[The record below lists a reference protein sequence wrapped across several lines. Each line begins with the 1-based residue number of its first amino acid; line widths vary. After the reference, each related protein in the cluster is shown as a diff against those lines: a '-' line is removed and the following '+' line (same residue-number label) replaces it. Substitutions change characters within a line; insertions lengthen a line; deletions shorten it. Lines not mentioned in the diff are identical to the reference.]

1 MPYGK
6 AKRRQIGKREPYD
19 RVLIVCEG
27 EKTEPRY
34 LDDLRHDLRLASANI
49 EVTGDSDP
57 DPLSVV
63 DYGLKRF
70 RKDGEYDRVYFVIDR
85 DTHPKHNLD
94 QAARRIRDARKDKIS
109 AHLIISYPCFEYWI
123 LLHFEESARGYTA
136 PASPCRQVIKDVRGH
151 LPNYGKGMTGLF
163 DETKPN
169 LDTAIDRAERRWKEA
184 RSTGR
189 MNPCTRVHQL
199 VTYLQ
204 DIRS

>member
-6 AKRRQIGKREPYD
+6 AKRRQVGKREPYD

-70 RKDGEYDRVYFVIDR
+70 HEDGEYDRVIFVIDR
-85 DTHPKHNLD
+85 DTHPEPNYQ
-94 QAARRIRDARKDKIS
+94 QARQEVSKAIKEGIQVS
-109 AHLIISYPCFEYWI
+109 LIVSHPCFEYWI
-123 LLHFEESARGYTA
+123 LLHFENTARSYSD
-136 PASPCRQVIKDVRGH
+136 PNSPCREVVRDVRAH
-151 LPNYGKGMTGLF
+151 LPDYGKGMTGLY
-163 DETKPN
+163 DKTKPN
-169 LDTAIDRAERRWKEA
+169 LGIAIDRSGQRWKQA
-184 RSTGR
+184 KSTRR
-189 MNPCTRVHQL
+189 MNPSTRVHQL
-199 VTYLQ
+199 VTYPPN
-204 DIRS
+204 IRS